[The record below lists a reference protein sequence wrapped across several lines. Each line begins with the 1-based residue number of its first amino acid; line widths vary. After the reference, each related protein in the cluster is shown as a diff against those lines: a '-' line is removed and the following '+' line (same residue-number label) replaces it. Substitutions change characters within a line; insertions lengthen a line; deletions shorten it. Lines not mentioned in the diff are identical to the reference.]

1 MVVCFDIETAG
12 QGLDPHRSIVSLI
25 GMKRHGKILH
35 WKVWEARSEAEMILE
50 VFREIEG
57 IDKFEETILGF
68 NNLKFDVPFLL
79 KRLDI
84 LGKSTPDSWVKIHD
98 KKWFDLYQ
106 FLGDSYQSQSFWLAR
121 LGIKRE
127 FPELNGKDMPHFYET
142 KEYDKIVMHNRDD
155 LNTSELLFQRL
166 KSGDIA
172 MKDLLKFD

>member
-12 QGLDPHRSIVSLI
+12 QGIDPHKSIVSVI
-25 GMKRHGKILH
+25 GMKRDGRILQ
-35 WKVWEARSEAEMILE
+35 WKVWEAKDEANIILDA
-50 VFREIEG
+50 FKEIES
-57 IDKFEETILGF
+57 IKQFEETILGF

-84 LGKSTPDSWVKIHD
+84 LGRSTADLWIMMHN

-106 FLGDSYQSQSFWLAR
+106 FLGNSYQSQTLWLTR

-127 FPELNGKDMPHFYET
+127 FPELNGKDMLRYYET

-155 LNTSELLFQRL
+155 LNTSETLFQKL
-166 KSGDIA
+166 KSGNIL